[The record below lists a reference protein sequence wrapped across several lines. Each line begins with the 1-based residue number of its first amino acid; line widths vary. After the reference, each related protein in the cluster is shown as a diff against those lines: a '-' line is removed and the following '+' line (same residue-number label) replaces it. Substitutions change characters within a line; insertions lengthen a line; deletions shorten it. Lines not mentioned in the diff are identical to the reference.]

1 MKKVSLMFVL
11 GLGLLATTATAQIG
25 GAMDKLSKQSKTA
38 VSDAQK
44 SSTAGVLGNL
54 DTQLKN
60 QFKLDGVKSQIVG
73 DALKI
78 KVADSDFTKLSATSK
93 TKQGNEMLGAASS
106 ILSGSGLNLKGL
118 GISNIIL
125 EMVKSM
131 SVSEILQTFKKKI

>member
-1 MKKVSLMFVL
+1 MKKISLMLVIGF
-11 GLGLLATTATAQIG
+11 GLLASTATAQIG

-44 SSTAGVLGNL
+44 SSTAGILSNL

-73 DALKI
+73 NALKI
-78 KVADSDFTKLSATSK
+78 KVADSDFTKLSAASK
-93 TKQGNEMLGAASS
+93 TKQGNEILGAASS
-106 ILSGSGLNLKGL
+106 ILSGSGLNLKGM
-118 GISNIIL
+118 GISSIIL

-131 SVSEILQTFKKKI
+131 SISDILQTFKKKL

>member
-1 MKKVSLMFVL
+1 MKKISLMLVIGF
-11 GLGLLATTATAQIG
+11 GLLASTATAQIG

-44 SSTAGVLGNL
+44 SSTSGILSNL

-73 DALKI
+73 NALKI
-78 KVADSDFTKLSATSK
+78 KVADSDFTKLSAASK

-106 ILSGSGLNLKGL
+106 ILSGSGLNLKGM
-118 GISNIIL
+118 GISSIIL

-131 SVSEILQTFKKKI
+131 SISDILQTFKKKL

>member
-1 MKKVSLMFVL
+1 MKKISLMFVI
-11 GLGLLATTATAQIG
+11 GFGLLASTATAQIG
-25 GAMDKLSKQSKTA
+25 GAMDKLSKQSKTV

-44 SSTAGVLGNL
+44 SSTAGILSNL

-78 KVADSDFTKLSATSK
+78 KVADSDFTKLSAASK

-106 ILSGSGLNLKGL
+106 ILSGSGLNLKGM
-118 GISNIIL
+118 GIGSIIL
-125 EMVKSM
+125 DMVKSM
-131 SVSEILQTFKKKI
+131 SLSEILQTFKKKI

>member
-1 MKKVSLMFVL
+1 MKKISLMLVIGF
-11 GLGLLATTATAQIG
+11 GLLASTATAQIG

-44 SSTAGVLGNL
+44 SSTAGILSNL

-73 DALKI
+73 NALKI
-78 KVADSDFTKLSATSK
+78 KVADSDFTKLSAASK

-106 ILSGSGLNLKGL
+106 ILSGSGLNLKGM
-118 GISNIIL
+118 GISSIIL

-131 SVSEILQTFKKKI
+131 SISDILQTFKKKL